1 MDSRIASQ
9 LRSQR
14 LVDYQERPEYFTSFM
29 LRGLSVALAQAA
41 MAQRLSDFD
50 LAFNMDEHTRSA
62 AQ

>member
-1 MDSRIASQ
+1 MASQ
-9 LRSQR
+9 LRAQR
-14 LVDYQERPEYFTSFM
+14 LVDYQERPEYFTSFT
-29 LRGLSVALAQAA
+29 LRGLSVAVAQAA